1 MSRWS
6 GTDAPRGDA
15 YDERFR
21 RLAAAGHDV
30 HGEASFVMAFSPT
43 SVLDAGCGTGRVAIE
58 LGRRGVAVAGID
70 LDLAMLGAAQTKAP
84 QIDWIHGDVSN
95 FVIPDDDGNIRTF
108 DIVLTAG
115 NVMIFLTPGT
125 ERAVVR
131 CLADHV
137 APGGHLV
144 SGFQLTD
151 DRLGVDDYDRAC
163 AAVGLERVAR
173 YATWDGAPWLAGVGY
188 TVSVHRRRGAEGLE
202 SADDVTAPRTWRA
215 DHVQVRPVAE

>member
-6 GTDAPRGDA
+6 STDAPRGDA
-15 YDERFR
+15 YDERFD

-30 HGEASFVMAFSPT
+30 HGEASFVMAYGPT

-70 LDLAMLGAAQTKAP
+70 LDLAMLESAQTKSP
-84 QIDWIHGDVSN
+84 GIDWIHGDVSN
-95 FVIPDDDGNIRTF
+95 FVIPDDDGGVRTF
-108 DIVLTAG
+108 DVVLTAG

-125 ERAVVR
+125 ERSAVR

-144 SGFQLTD
+144 SGFQLTE
-151 DRLGVDDYDRAC
+151 RRYGVDAYDRAC
-163 AAVGLERVAR
+163 ASVGLERVAR
-173 YATWDGAPWLAGVGY
+173 YATWDGAPWLEGVGY
-188 TVSVHRRRGAEGLE
+188 AVSVHQRPGAGHLE
-202 SADDVTAPRTWRA
+202 PAGDAAAQRTWRA
-215 DHVQVRPVAE
+215 DDVQVRPAAD